1 MSDDVIISQQWG
13 GLGDNLQFSTLAEGF
28 FNQGKKVYISSQNAC
43 RTKEVFDLVWG
54 NNPFI
59 LGVSDLPPNAGQCRE
74 ESYLNL
80 SRIPNF
86 IHRWEHAHGLP
97 AVNRYPKIYY
107 KPKIIESLCDRYIID
122 MNSTT
127 TQYSPEQVGDFLR
140 IFQKLHLAQRDDILQ
155 VEFPNKI
162 TKHAFSIDGVDQILV
177 EDIFHYCDVI
187 NSVKGFATVFS
198 GACVMASAIRQ
209 DRDRPSIHCL
219 VTRQFYNVG
228 FFVFPNV
235 RYHVA

>member
-1 MSDDVIISQQWG
+1 MSDEIVISQSWG

-28 FNQGKKVYISSQNAC
+28 FNQGKRVYISSQNSC
-43 RTKEVFDLVWG
+43 RTQEIHDLVWG

-59 LGVSDLPPNAGQCRE
+59 LGTSDLPPNAGQSRE
-74 ESYLNL
+74 QDYLQL

-86 IHRWEHAHGLP
+86 MHRWERAHGLP

-107 KPKIIESLCDRYIID
+107 KPKLIESLRDRYIVE

-127 TQYSPEQVGDFLR
+127 TQYSYEDISNFLQT
-140 IFQKLHLAQRDDILQ
+140 FQKLHQANIKDILQ
-155 VEFPNKI
+155 ATFPNKF
-162 TKHAFSIDGVDQILV
+162 TKHTMAISGVENILI
-177 EDIFHYCDVI
+177 EDIFHYCDVLH
-187 NSVKGFATVFS
+187 SVKGFATVFS
-198 GACVMASAIRQ
+198 GACVLASAVRQ

-219 VTRQFYNVG
+219 VTRQFHNVG
-228 FFVFPNV
+228 FFLFPNV